1 MQSQDAIVYTQT
13 KRGVIGGEGWKY
25 TELQIQIH
33 FFVHVG
39 FTEGKAVKEPFL
51 NHSWLIIGIEF

>member
-1 MQSQDAIVYTQT
+1 MQSQDAIVYTQRPREVSLVE
-13 KRGVIGGEGWKY
+13 RGGSI
-25 TELQIQIH
+25 QIQIH

-39 FTEGKAVKEPFL
+39 FTEGKAVKEFFL